1 MAIYGFVGPC
11 RATYGYVG
19 LCHAMYCS
27 VLLCWSILGYDGFIW
42 LF

>member
-27 VLLCWSILGYDGFIW
+27 ILLCWSILGYDGFVW

>member
-27 VLLCWSILGYDGFIW
+27 VLLCWSILGYDGFVW